1 MVGVR
6 DSMGFEAYY
15 VNTLRPN
22 DAAMLIIGD
31 PIVQLGNAMNSA
43 PYTVGHLAP
52 SQDEVHRQATCPGTC
67 TKDFSGTINVFA
79 HFYHM
84 HHYGKKMYTEKYAAT
99 YPPTAAGGAN
109 LGVVGSRIDY
119 WDNGF
124 QQAIV
129 APYTVSPGDT
139 LQTHCWFSTRHVTT
153 QVTFG
158 TPTSSEMC
166 MDFLFYYPAQFRGFD
181 ASGNSERF
189 AMCGLFTASQNPATL
204 CGSLDQ
210 ANSGFLLSG
219 NQVNKGDGAK
229 ADPLNFGIANM
240 TAPASTPT
248 SSGLCTFVPSPPL
261 SPTLSPSP
269 PPPSP
274 SPPPPSPLPLPPSP
288 SPPPPSPSPPPPS
301 PSPLPPSP
309 SPPPPSPPPTM
320 SVVGFSLRLAG
331 DVSSFTSS
339 VLDQM
344 KSAIAARAGVGPSAV
359 ELTVTAGSVIVGV
372 SILTPLATAA
382 SVHSTMATATSSPSS
397 ATAMLANVTGVSI
410 NVLTVVTPPIVT
422 AFAPPPPPAQSIAQS
437 IGDMNDEPVRV
448 RAIIIGAVLGSLGLI
463 FCILLMA
470 MVAQRKKTDAKPST
484 PAEFLGAAGAAEM
497 TVLSSTPAK
506 PQIAA

>member
-1 MVGVR
+1 MAGVR

-31 PIVQLGNAMNSA
+31 PIVQLGNAMNSNSA

-67 TKDFSGTINVFA
+67 TKDFTGTINVFA

-84 HHYGKKMYTEKYAAT
+84 HHYGKKIYTEKYAAT
-99 YPPTAAGGAN
+99 APPTAAGGAN
-109 LGVVGSRIDY
+109 LGVVGSRIDH

-124 QQAIV
+124 QQAIA

-139 LQTHCWFSTRHVTT
+139 LQTHCWFSTSQVTT

-166 MDFLFYYPAQFRGFD
+166 QDFLFYYPAQFRGVD
-181 ASGNSERF
+181 ARGNRERF
-189 AMCGLFTASQNPATL
+189 AMCGLFNALGNPATV

-210 ANSGFLLSG
+210 AYYGFMLLGS
-219 NQVNKGDGAK
+219 QVNKGDGAK
-229 ADPLNFGIANM
+229 ADPLNFGIANR

-248 SSGLCTFVPSPPL
+248 SPGLCTLVPSPPM

-301 PSPLPPSP
+301 PSP
-309 SPPPPSPPPTM
+309 PPPSPPPTM
-320 SVVGFSLRLAG
+320 SVVGFSLRLFG

-359 ELTVTAGSVIVGV
+359 EVTVTAGSVIIGV
-372 SILTPLATAA
+372 SILTPLATSA
-382 SVHSTMATATSSPSS
+382 SVQSAMANATSSPSS

-410 NVLTVVTPPIVT
+410 NVLTVVTPPTVT
-422 AFAPPPPPAQSIAQS
+422 AFAPSPPPAQSIAQS

-448 RAIIIGAVLGSLGLI
+448 GSIIIGAVLGSLGLI
-463 FCILLMA
+463 FCILFMA
-470 MVAQRKKTDAKPST
+470 MIAQRKRKKMDVKPSI
-484 PAEFLGAAGAAEM
+484 PAKKLDAAATAET
-497 TVLSSTPAK
+497 TVTSSTPAK

>member
-1 MVGVR
+1 
-6 DSMGFEAYY
+6 MGFEAYY

-31 PIVQLGNAMNSA
+31 PIVQLGNSMYSA

-67 TKDFSGTINVFA
+67 TKDFTGTINVFA

-99 YPPTAAGGAN
+99 SPPTAEGGAN

-166 MDFLFYYPAQFRGFD
+166 QDFLFYYPAQFRGVD
-181 ASGNSERF
+181 ASGNRERF
-189 AMCGLFTASQNPATL
+189 AMCGLFNALGFPATL

-210 ANSGFLLSG
+210 AAYGFVLLGS
-219 NQVNKGDGAK
+219 QVDKGDGAK
-229 ADPLNFGIANM
+229 ADPLNFGIANR

-248 SSGLCTFVPSPPL
+248 SSGLCTVVPSPPSPPM

-274 SPPPPSPLPLPPSP
+274 SPP
-288 SPPPPSPSPPPPS
+288 
-301 PSPLPPSP
+301 PPSP

-344 KSAIAARAGVGPSAV
+344 KSAIAARAGVGSSAV

-382 SVHSTMATATSSPSS
+382 SVQSTMATATSSPSS
-397 ATAMLANVTGVSI
+397 ATAMLSNVTGFSI
-410 NVLTVVTPPIVT
+410 NVLYVVTPPTVT
-422 AFAPPPPPAQSIAQS
+422 AFAPPPPPAQSI
-437 IGDMNDEPVRV
+437 GDMNDESVRV
-448 RAIIIGAVLGSLGLI
+448 RAIIIGVVLGSLGL

-470 MVAQRKKTDAKPST
+470 MVAQRKKTHVKPST
-484 PAEFLGAAGAAEM
+484 PANMPAKKLDSAGTAEM
-497 TVLSSTPAK
+497 TVLSSTLAK
-506 PQIAA
+506 PQIVA